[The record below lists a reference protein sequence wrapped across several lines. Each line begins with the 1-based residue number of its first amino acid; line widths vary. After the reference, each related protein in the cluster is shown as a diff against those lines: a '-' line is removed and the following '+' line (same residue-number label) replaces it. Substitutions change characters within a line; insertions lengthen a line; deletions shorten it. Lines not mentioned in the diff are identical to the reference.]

1 LKGQEMPSNWEGDM
15 KKFENI
21 FTKRVN
27 QKNIIESKK
36 LKAKAKRNPKSF
48 IKDFLRKEGLALNE
62 RLRSKIEKLVDTT
75 Y

>member
-1 LKGQEMPSNWEGDM
+1 MVSSLEGDM
-15 KKFENI
+15 KAFQNI
-21 FTKRVN
+21 YTQRFNK
-27 QKNIIESKK
+27 KNVSESKK
-36 LKAKAKRNPKSF
+36 LKAKSKRNPKSF